1 MIKSRKNQI
10 LIITVVGF
18 VILSALFF
26 IPLKSSA
33 VNEFPVPITS
43 RMVENTSSDEATYEW
58 VGINRIYL
66 FTARLRGWGKPE
78 QMGSMYTFE
87 KDGEKVGV
95 ITFENGFSISNR
107 EE

>member
-1 MIKSRKNQI
+1 MTKRRKNQI
-10 LIITVVGF
+10 LIVTAVGF
-18 VILSALFF
+18 VIMSGLFF
-26 IPLKSSA
+26 IPLKSSEIH
-33 VNEFPVPITS
+33 EFPVPITS
-43 RMVENTSSDEATYEW
+43 RVVESISNDEATYEW
-58 VGINRIYL
+58 VGINRVYL

-95 ITFENGFSISNR
+95 ITLENGFSLINR